1 MHHPNLAVSG
11 VKMLKLKKKRERALQ
26 LSECLLLENIA
37 TCDMIND
44 SFIAKP
50 GVVAKPGFQFP
61 EKDDRKPES
70 S

>member
-11 VKMLKLKKKRERALQ
+11 VKMLKLGKKREGALQ

-44 SFIAKP
+44 SFIAKT
-50 GVVAKPGFQFP
+50 GSRGKTGISVS
-61 EKDDRKPES
+61 RKG
-70 S
+70 